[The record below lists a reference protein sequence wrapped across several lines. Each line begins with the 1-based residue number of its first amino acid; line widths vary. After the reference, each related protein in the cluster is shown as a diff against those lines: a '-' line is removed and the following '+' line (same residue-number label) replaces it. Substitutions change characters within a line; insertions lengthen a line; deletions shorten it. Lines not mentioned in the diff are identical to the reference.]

1 MVLKPVWYPDLGD
14 RLGWKCTLVL
24 DGNGWF
30 CIIAIHKEISIFAF
44 NFNSICLLRTSRWRT
59 CEKVTACKKVDE
71 NITGGVKYR

>member
-1 MVLKPVWYPDLGD
+1 MHSHTVYITQYGSTVYYY
-14 RLGWKCTLVL
+14 R

-44 NFNSICLLRTSRWRT
+44 NFSSICLLRTSRWRT
-59 CEKVTACKKVDE
+59 CEKVTPCKKMDE